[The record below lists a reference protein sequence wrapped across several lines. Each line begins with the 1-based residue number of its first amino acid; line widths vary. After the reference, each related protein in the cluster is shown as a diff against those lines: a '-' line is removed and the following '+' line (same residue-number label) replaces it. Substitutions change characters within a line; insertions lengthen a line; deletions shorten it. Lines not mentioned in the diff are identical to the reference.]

1 MSRIFFIRHGQASFM
16 KSDYDKLS
24 PLGHKQANHLGQF
37 FSSKGISFN
46 KVYSGELLRQKE
58 TAQGCL
64 DAMSCNVDI
73 QQLSGY
79 DEHEGPGIVQGYF
92 PEKFHMNKEL
102 APEHFEKYRREFYGT
117 YFKLAI
123 PWVKGELDPEKLG
136 SIESW
141 NDFRSRFRDALKI
154 TLDKCPSGANIAIF
168 TSGGPVGAAVGEV
181 LGLDDEKTI
190 SLGWQVK
197 NASFSEFLYSKG
209 KISLVSFNE
218 TPHLNTEELQTLV

>member
-1 MSRIFFIRHGQASFM
+1 MSRILFVRHGQASFM

-24 PLGHKQANHLGQF
+24 PIGHSQASQLGAF
-37 FSSKGISFN
+37 FRDKGIELHQ
-46 KVYSGELLRQKE
+46 VYTGELVRQQE

-64 DAMSCNVDI
+64 AEMTSDVSILAD
-73 QQLSGY
+73 QGY
-79 DEHEGPGIVQGYF
+79 NEHEGPGIVKGFY

-102 APEHFEKYRREFYGT
+102 DPKHFEKYRREFYGT

-123 PWVKGELDPEKLG
+123 PWVKGELDPEKVE

-141 NDFRSRFRDALKI
+141 ATFRKRFRTAFYN
-154 TLDKCPSGANIAIF
+154 TLEQCPSGSNIAIF

-181 LGLDDEKTI
+181 LKLTDEQTI
-190 SLGWQVK
+190 ALGWQVK

-209 KISLVSFNE
+209 KISMVSFNE
-218 TPHLNTEELQTLV
+218 TPHLRTTDLQTLV